1 VTELDLVQLEDITR
15 VVQRALAEDLGSGD
29 VTAALVPE
37 GTIAQAHVF
46 VREAAILC
54 GSAWVETVF
63 EQLDPNISVT
73 WLASD
78 ADSLASGTTVCEIAG
93 CARSILSGERTA
105 LNFLQL
111 LSGTATRTADYVKA
125 VAGTSARILDTRKT
139 IPGLRLAQKYA
150 VRCGGGSNHRIG
162 LYDAVLIKENHIAAS
177 GSLSA
182 AVDSAKAHAGA
193 LLVEAEVEDLIQ
205 LAEALTTQ
213 VDRLLLDNFQVA
225 DLYEAVRM
233 RAAAGKAKIELE
245 ASGGITLANVS
256 TIAATGVDFISI
268 GSITKDVTAVDYSLR
283 FV

>member
-1 VTELDLVQLEDITR
+1 
-15 VVQRALAEDLGSGD
+15 
-29 VTAALVPE
+29 
-37 GTIAQAHVF
+37 
-46 VREAAILC
+46 
-54 GSAWVETVF
+54 
-63 EQLDPNISVT
+63 
-73 WLASD
+73 
-78 ADSLASGTTVCEIAG
+78 
-93 CARSILSGERTA
+93 
-105 LNFLQL
+105 
-111 LSGTATRTADYVKA
+111 
-125 VAGTSARILDTRKT
+125 
-139 IPGLRLAQKYA
+139 LAQKYA

-233 RAAAGKAKIELE
+233 RAAAGNAKIELE